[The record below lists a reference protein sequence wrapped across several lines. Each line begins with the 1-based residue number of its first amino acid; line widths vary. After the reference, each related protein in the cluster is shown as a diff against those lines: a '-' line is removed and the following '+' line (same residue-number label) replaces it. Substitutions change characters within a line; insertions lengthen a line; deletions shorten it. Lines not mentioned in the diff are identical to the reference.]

1 MSRIKLLDCTLRDG
15 GYVND
20 WHFGKETIKTLIT
33 GLTTAKIDIIECG
46 FLIDHIY
53 DEQYSLFS
61 DTKEVTTVLE
71 NPDPSILY
79 VAMIAIGEKEINPI
93 KLSMAEES
101 PIKGVRLTFHQHEIE
116 KSFYYAHILMDKGY
130 QVFMQ
135 PVGSANYEDQT
146 LMDLIKRIND
156 LKPHAFYLVD
166 TLGTMYQNDV
176 RRLLYLLDNNLDQS
190 VALGLHSHN
199 NLQMSFANAQDLIS
213 FCTARTIL
221 IDTSIYGMG
230 RGAGNLCTELLTD
243 YLNTNYKAE
252 YEVLPL
258 LECIDEC
265 LMPIYIQ
272 RPWGYSVAYFLASS
286 KNCHPNYA
294 SYLLSKQTVSV
305 RTISTILDEIPME
318 RRFLFDKKY
327 IEALYQSYQKHN
339 VDDLEV
345 LKQLRNEMKGKEVLV
360 IGTGK
365 AIKEEHER
373 IATYIEE
380 KHPYVIAVNST
391 PKFEVDLFFISNE
404 RRYRQL
410 EKSIDHKKAI
420 FTSNLMNLKQ
430 KVRYVNYAELLN
442 TSMDVSDQAGMMVLK
457 LLVKTSAKSVVLAGF
472 DGFSENQVNNYSEDR
487 FIGSSEPEE
496 LSKKNEANA
505 IQIKKRAKDYKI
517 SFLTKSLYN
526 QEVAAASN
534 C

>member
-15 GYVND
+15 GYVNG
-20 WHFGKETIKTLIT
+20 WNFGKDTITALIT
-33 GLTTAKIDIIECG
+33 GLSTAKIDIVECG
-46 FLIDHIY
+46 FLTDCVY
-53 DEQYSLFS
+53 DEEYALFS
-61 DTKEVTTVLE
+61 DNKDVTNVLE

-93 KLSMAEES
+93 NLSLASEG
-101 PIKGVRLTFHQHEIE
+101 PIKGIRLTFHQHEVG
-116 KSFYYAHILMDKGY
+116 KAFYYAQIMKDKGY

-156 LKPHAFYLVD
+156 LEPHAFYLVD
-166 TLGTMYQNDV
+166 TLGTMYQKDV
-176 RRLLYLLDNNLDQS
+176 RRLLYLLDNNLDPS
-190 VALGLHSHN
+190 IAIGLHSHN
-199 NLQMSFANAQDLIS
+199 NLQMSFANAQDLIG
-213 FCTARTIL
+213 FNTARTIL

-243 YLNTNYKAE
+243 YLNANYEAN

-265 LMPIYIQ
+265 LMPIYMQ

-305 RTISTILDEIPME
+305 RTISNILDEIPVE
-318 RRFLFDKKY
+318 RRFLFDKNY

-345 LKQLRNEMKGKEVLV
+345 LKQLRNDMAGKEVLV

-365 AIKEEHER
+365 SVREERER
-373 IATYIEE
+373 IRAYIEE
-380 KHPYVIAVNST
+380 KQPYVISVNSI
-391 PKFEVDLFFISNE
+391 PDFQVDLVFISNE
-404 RRYRQL
+404 RRYRKIANRVDL
-410 EKSIDHKKAI
+410 KKTI
-420 FTSNLMNLKQ
+420 FTSNLMHLKQ
-430 KVRYVNYAELLN
+430 DVRYVNYAELLN
-442 TSMDVSDQAGMMVLK
+442 TSMDVSDQAGMMVMK
-457 LLVKTSAKSVVLAGF
+457 LLVKTSTKSVVLAGF
-472 DGFSENQVNNYSEDR
+472 DGFSGNQVNNYSENV
-487 FIGSSEPEE
+487 FIGSSDPEE
-496 LSKKNEANA
+496 LSKKNKATA
-505 IQIKKRAKDYKI
+505 IQLKKRAKDYKI
-517 SFLTKSLYN
+517 TFLTKSIYDHETAL
-526 QEVAAASN
+526 V
-534 C
+534 

>member
-15 GYVND
+15 GYVNS
-20 WHFGKETIKTLIT
+20 WNFGKDTIKALIT
-33 GLTTAKIDIIECG
+33 GLSTAKIDIVECG
-46 FLIDHIY
+46 FFTDCIY
-53 DEQYSLFS
+53 DEQLALFG
-61 DTKEVTTVLE
+61 DNKEVMNVLE
-71 NPDPSILY
+71 NPEPSILY

-93 KLSMAEES
+93 NLSAASEG

-116 KSFYYAHILMDKGY
+116 KAFYYAHILMDKGY

-135 PVGSANYEDQT
+135 PVGSANYKDQT
-146 LMDLIKRIND
+146 LMDLIRRIND

-166 TLGTMYQNDV
+166 TLGTLYQNDV
-176 RRLLYLLDNNLDQS
+176 RRLLYLLDNNLDPS
-190 VALGLHSHN
+190 IALGLHSHN

-221 IDTSIYGMG
+221 IDSSIYGMG

-243 YLNTNYKAE
+243 YLNTNYKAN

-265 LMPIYIQ
+265 LMPIYMQ

-294 SYLLSKQTVSV
+294 SYLLSKQTVPV
-305 RTISTILDEIPME
+305 RTISNILDEIPVE

-345 LKQLRNEMKGKEVLV
+345 IKQLRNDMTGKEVLV

-365 AIKEEHER
+365 TVREERAR
-373 IATYIEE
+373 IEAFIEE
-380 KHPYVIAVNST
+380 KHPFVISVNSV
-391 PKFEVDLFFISNE
+391 PDYKVDLIFISNE
-404 RRYRQL
+404 RRFR
-410 EKSIDHKKAI
+410 KIANRVDPKIAI
-420 FTSNLMNLKQ
+420 FTSNLMHLKQ
-430 KVRYVNYAELLN
+430 EVRYVNYAELLN
-442 TSMDVSDQAGMMVLK
+442 TSMDVSDQAGMMVMK
-457 LLVKTSAKSVVLAGF
+457 LLVKTSTKSVVLAGF
-472 DGFSENQVNNYSEDR
+472 DGFSGNQVNNYSENR

-496 LSKKNEANA
+496 LSKKNEATA
-505 IQIKKRAKDYKI
+505 IQIRKRAKDYKI
-517 SFLTKSLYN
+517 TFLTKSLYD
-526 QEVAAASN
+526 QEITLA
-534 C
+534 